1 MSARFIKAVIGLKIA
16 FYISHLKRVIA
27 TKLLYM
33 ETRYFYLLRLI
44 LAWTDLALVNVCL
57 FLAYHLSNK
66 NGVSVDVH
74 SYRHTAIICN
84 LIWII
89 CTGIFKL
96 YNEDTIHK
104 QESIYRGTWK
114 SLALHIALFI
124 AYLFFS
130 NSIDFP
136 KSYFISFYSFLIL
149 SFLLSRFTGTAM
161 QALLNKNSGIRKSVA
176 ILDMNQGGS
185 KLAKYLEQQ
194 SSLNF
199 LGFLEDEFSVSERG
213 ELVVASAAKQ
223 LTAAVNSGVEE
234 VYVSV
239 DTNRMSDMA
248 DLIKEGEKQ
257 CIRLKFVP
265 DMAELETS
273 FRFDKMGDFTVLCA
287 RSEPLEAIEN
297 RFKKRLFDIIVSL
310 GVVVFILSWL
320 YPIMAIIIKLQSPGP
335 VLFKQLRSGRD
346 NKPFWCYKFRSMRM
360 NNESDSRQA
369 SANDDRVT
377 PIGKFMRRTSLD
389 EFPQFLNVLFGYMS
403 VIGPRPHMLSHTE
416 QYRKIIDKYMVRH
429 FLKPGISGLAQ
440 VNGYRGETTETVLM
454 EKRVENDIWY
464 MGNWSL
470 MLDVRIVFLTIVN
483 VFRGDGAY

>member
-1 MSARFIKAVIGLKIA
+1 
-16 FYISHLKRVIA
+16 
-27 TKLLYM
+27 M

-44 LAWTDLALVNVCL
+44 LAWTDLALVNLCL
-57 FLAYHLSNK
+57 FLAYQLSNK
-66 NGVSVDVH
+66 NGISVDKH
-74 SYRHTAIICN
+74 TYQHTAIICN
-84 LIWII
+84 LIWIV
-89 CTGIFKL
+89 CTGVFKL
-96 YNEDTIHK
+96 YSENTIHK
-104 QESIYRGTWK
+104 QEAIYRATWK
-114 SLALHIALFI
+114 SLALHMALFI

-149 SFLLSRFTGTAM
+149 SFLLSRFTGTAL
-161 QALLNKNSGIRKSVA
+161 QALFNKNSGVRKSVA
-176 ILDMNQGGS
+176 ILDMNHGGS

-199 LGFLEDEFSVSERG
+199 LGILNEEFSVSERG
-213 ELVVASAAKQ
+213 ELVVTSAAKQ

-234 VYVSV
+234 VFVSI
-239 DTNRMSDMA
+239 DTNRMNDMA

-257 CIRLKFVP
+257 CVRLKFVP
-265 DMAELETS
+265 DMTALETN

-297 RFKKRLFDIIVSL
+297 RFKKRLFDLLVSL

-320 YPIMAIIIKLQSPGP
+320 YPILAIIIKLQSPGP

-360 NNESDSRQA
+360 NDESDSRQA

-377 PIGKFMRRTSLD
+377 PIGRFMRRTSLD
-389 EFPQFLNVLFGYMS
+389 EFPQFFNVLFGYMS

-440 VNGYRGETTETVLM
+440 VNGYRGETTETVMM

-464 MGNWSL
+464 MSSWSL
-470 MLDVRIVFLTIVN
+470 MLDVRIVFLTIIN